1 MHRRHFLATAAG
13 AAAAALTTKPE
24 TAAQAVAPTENAPM
38 RVSLWC
44 WDARMTWD
52 DEPETI
58 ALRMAAADK
67 KFPYPKRPESFL
79 VGFKRLVD
87 YCAEIGVHSVTVW
100 GFLRDAHGGVKAA
113 GELCE
118 YASDRGVGILPG
130 VGLCS
135 YGGYYYDGEHP
146 FNLDTY
152 LKKHPERISSANEER
167 GGRVV
172 TPVLDP
178 ALEAN
183 RAWWRDGLEWMLETF
198 KIGGID
204 YEMGDFVVN
213 PSPEAQAARAAL
225 GFEADGNILDS
236 IIATKELMDYAHQAL
251 PGGTFINC
259 TYRGLQDIT
268 GFPNM
273 PYVNALHPRTV
284 WEYSMRGTVR
294 RPEFPDAF
302 RGMPDHRKYSYLHWF
317 NPSTN
322 TMDTD
327 YVAEIARV
335 FPGLATLAFDFA
347 GTYGEV
353 SAVNNLLAD
362 RNYQAQVAWAKDPSL
377 TRDAFDE
384 GFTPA

>member
-152 LKKHPERISSANEER
+152 LKNHP
-167 GGRVV
+167 
-172 TPVLDP
+172 
-178 ALEAN
+178 
-183 RAWWRDGLEWMLETF
+183 
-198 KIGGID
+198 
-204 YEMGDFVVN
+204 
-213 PSPEAQAARAAL
+213 
-225 GFEADGNILDS
+225 
-236 IIATKELMDYAHQAL
+236 
-251 PGGTFINC
+251 
-259 TYRGLQDIT
+259 
-268 GFPNM
+268 
-273 PYVNALHPRTV
+273 
-284 WEYSMRGTVR
+284 
-294 RPEFPDAF
+294 
-302 RGMPDHRKYSYLHWF
+302 
-317 NPSTN
+317 
-322 TMDTD
+322 
-327 YVAEIARV
+327 
-335 FPGLATLAFDFA
+335 
-347 GTYGEV
+347 
-353 SAVNNLLAD
+353 
-362 RNYQAQVAWAKDPSL
+362 
-377 TRDAFDE
+377 
-384 GFTPA
+384 